1 MTNEESRDLL
11 KKYIEG
17 KCDQEETAWVES
29 WYLHTTN
36 DQPIPSQEEIEAAY
50 AHVSANLPQKS
61 RMAGRRFYLS
71 VAATVLLCVSV
82 AAYFA
87 FRQSL
92 PNSENTATIA
102 KQNDFAPGSNKAI
115 LTLGN
120 GQHIVLTGASN
131 GKIAQ
136 QGDVSV
142 SKTAE
147 GQIVYN
153 GNDHDASAPLYNT
166 MATPRGGEY
175 HLTLAD
181 GTNVWLNAASSIT
194 YPTAFAGQDRT
205 VQVTGEVYFE
215 VSHDQHKP
223 FKVITR
229 GQTVEVL
236 GTHFNIN
243 SYDDEPV
250 IKTTLFEGAVKVSR
264 DAKSAI
270 LKPGE
275 QAIDNT
281 NSSTIS
287 VTNDFNSEEVI
298 AWKNGRFYFD
308 YTDIHTVMRQI
319 ARWYDVDVV
328 YQGKISTKR
337 LSGSFSKYTNASK
350 ALFILE
356 YAGIDFK
363 IEGRRIIVK

>member
-1 MTNEESRDLL
+1 MTNQESKDLL

-29 WYLHTTN
+29 WYLNTSN
-36 DQPIPSQEEIEAAY
+36 GNVVPSQEEIETAY
-50 AHVSANLPQKS
+50 TLVSANLPKDA
-61 RMAGRRFYLS
+61 RIAGRRFYLS
-71 VAATVLLCVSV
+71 IAATILLCISV
-82 AAYFA
+82 VAYFA
-87 FRQSL
+87 FRQSSL
-92 PNSENTATIA
+92 NSENTASIA
-102 KQNDFAPGSNKAI
+102 KQNDLPPGSNKAI
-115 LTLGN
+115 LTLSN

-136 QGDVSV
+136 QGNVAV
-142 SKTAE
+142 NKTAE

-153 GNDHDASAPLYNT
+153 GNDNEASAPVYNT
-166 MATPRGGEY
+166 TATPRGGEY

-181 GTNVWLNAASSIT
+181 GTNVWLNAASTIT
-194 YPTAFAGQDRT
+194 YPTAFTGHDRT
-205 VQVTGEVYFE
+205 VQITGEVYFE

-223 FKVITR
+223 FKVISR

-243 SYDDEPV
+243 AYDDEPA

-275 QAIDNT
+275 QAVDNT

-287 VTNDFNSEEVI
+287 VTNDFNSAEVI
-298 AWKNGRFYFD
+298 AWKNGKFYFD
-308 YTDIHTVMRQI
+308 YTDINTVMRQI

-328 YQGKISTKR
+328 YQGKVSSKR

-350 ALFILE
+350 ALSILE
-356 YAGIDFK
+356 YAGINFK

>member
-1 MTNEESRDLL
+1 MTNQESKDLL

-29 WYLHTTN
+29 WYLNTLNNNTV
-36 DQPIPSQEEIEAAY
+36 PSPEEIEAAY
-50 AHVSANLPQKS
+50 TAVRANLPKPA
-61 RMAGRRFYLS
+61 RIAGRRFYLS
-71 VAATVLLCVSV
+71 IAATILLCVSV
-82 AAYFA
+82 AAYLA
-87 FRQSL
+87 FHQST
-92 PNSENTATIA
+92 PNSENTVSTA
-102 KQNDFAPGSNKAI
+102 KQNDLPPGSNKAI

-120 GQHIVLTGASN
+120 GQRIILTGASN

-136 QGDVSV
+136 QGNVAV

-153 GNDHDASAPLYNT
+153 RNDNEPSVPIYNT
-166 MATPRGGEY
+166 TATPRGGEY
-175 HLTLAD
+175 HLILAD

-194 YPTAFAGQDRT
+194 YPTAFTGHDRT

-243 SYDDEPV
+243 AYDDEPV

-264 DAKSAI
+264 DAKSAM

-275 QAIDNT
+275 QAVDNT
-281 NSSTIS
+281 NSSTIN
-287 VTNDFNSEEVI
+287 VTNNFNSAEVI
-298 AWKNGRFYFD
+298 AWKNGKFYFD
-308 YTDIHTVMRQI
+308 YSDIHTVMRQI

-328 YQGKISTKR
+328 YQGKIPAKR

-350 ALFILE
+350 ALSILE

>member
-1 MTNEESRDLL
+1 MTNQESKDLL

-29 WYLHTTN
+29 WYLNAAN
-36 DQPIPSQEEIEAAY
+36 DDAVPSPEEIEAAY
-50 AHVSANLPQKS
+50 SHVSAKLPKDE
-61 RMAGRRFYLS
+61 RLAVKRFYLS
-71 VAATVLLCVSV
+71 IAATILLCLSI
-82 AAYFA
+82 AAYFT
-87 FRQSL
+87 FRQSSS
-92 PNSENTATIA
+92 NSENTASII
-102 KQNDFAPGSNKAI
+102 KQNDLPPGSNKAI

-120 GQHIVLTGASN
+120 GRHIVLTGASN

-136 QGDVSV
+136 QGNMAI

-153 GNDHDASAPLYNT
+153 GTDNGTAAPVYNT
-166 MATPRGGEY
+166 TATPRGGEY

-194 YPTAFAGQDRT
+194 YPTAFTGHDRT
-205 VQVTGEVYFE
+205 VQITGEVYFE

-223 FKVITR
+223 FRVISR
-229 GQTVEVL
+229 GQAVEVL

-243 SYDDEPV
+243 AYDDEPA

-264 DAKSAI
+264 DAKSTT

-275 QAIDNT
+275 QAVDNI
-281 NSSTIS
+281 NSSSIH

-298 AWKNGRFYFD
+298 AWKNGKFYFD
-308 YTDIHTVMRQI
+308 YTDINTVMRQI

-328 YQGKISTKR
+328 YQGKIPSKR
-337 LSGSFSKYTNASK
+337 LSGSFTKYTNASK
-350 ALFILE
+350 ALSILE
-356 YAGIDFK
+356 YAGINFK

>member
-1 MTNEESRDLL
+1 MTNQESKDLL

-17 KCDQEETAWVES
+17 RCDQEETAWVES
-29 WYLHTTN
+29 WYLNTAH
-36 DQPIPSQEEIEAAY
+36 DRAVPSQEEIEAAY
-50 AHVSANLPQKS
+50 TLVKANLPKDT
-61 RMAGRRFYLS
+61 RIADRRFYLS
-71 VAATVLLCVSV
+71 IAATILLCVSV
-82 AAYFA
+82 VAYFA
-87 FRQSL
+87 FRQPSL
-92 PNSENTATIA
+92 NSENTASIV
-102 KQNDFAPGSNKAI
+102 KQNDLPPGSNKAI

-136 QGDVSV
+136 QGNVAV
-142 SKTAE
+142 SKTAD

-153 GNDHDASAPLYNT
+153 GPDNETSAPLYNT
-166 MATPRGGEY
+166 TATPRGGEY

-194 YPTAFAGQDRT
+194 YPTAFTGHDRT

-243 SYDDEPV
+243 AYDDEPL

-264 DAKSAI
+264 DTKSAI

-275 QAIDNT
+275 QAVDNT
-281 NSSTIS
+281 NSSAIN

-298 AWKNGRFYFD
+298 AWKNGKFYFD
-308 YTDIHTVMRQI
+308 YTDINTVMHQI

-328 YQGKISTKR
+328 YQGKIPAKR

-350 ALFILE
+350 ALSILE
-356 YAGIDFK
+356 YAGINFK